1 MEVNQNPSKTRF
13 VGMNLRTKEWHG
25 RGDRF
30 AGALSGTEPWPI
42 CTKPL
47 LHSENGWRGF
57 LKCAIYRPLEG
68 WGALRHL

>member
-47 LHSENGWRGF
+47 LHSENGWR
-57 LKCAIYRPLEG
+57 
-68 WGALRHL
+68 